1 MKFMNRRRVARMRVH
16 PGRYHHRVPATADLP
31 LIATHALPVS
41 DGHVLHV
48 QEFGSARGRPALVLH
63 GGPGSGCTPLLR
75 RGFDAA
81 RWRVIC
87 VDQRGAGASTPRGA
101 TAHNTTARLLAD
113 LRAVRTALGV
123 ERWLVVGGSWGA
135 TLAVAHAADLPA
147 AVSGLLLRASFL
159 ARREDIAWFFDGAR
173 AVRPAAWARFA
184 AAVPAPE
191 AGAIAGAFEQADD
204 AECARL
210 AAAWWRW
217 EQALALGVEA
227 AEPDPAALP
236 ALADRYRVQ
245 SHYLAHACWLQA
257 PTLLERC
264 EAVPQ
269 VPTVLL
275 HARDDQ
281 VCHADGA
288 LALHA
293 RLPQARLQWLDQGG
307 HDAAHPAM
315 QAAVA
320 QALADFAAAP

>member
-1 MKFMNRRRVARMRVH
+1 MLA
-16 PGRYHHRVPATADLP
+16 PADLP
-31 LIATHALPVS
+31 LLATHALPVG
-41 DGHVLHV
+41 DGHVLRV
-48 QEFGSARGRPALVLH
+48 QEFGSPQGRPALVLH

-87 VDQRGAGASTPRGA
+87 VDQRGAGGSTPRGT
-101 TAHNTTARLLAD
+101 TAHNTTAHLLAD
-113 LRAVRTALGV
+113 LRTVRAALGV
-123 ERWLVVGGSWGA
+123 DRWLVAGGSWGA
-135 TLAVAHAADLPA
+135 TLAVAHAADQPQ

-159 ARREDIAWFFDGAR
+159 GRRADIAWFFDGAR
-173 AVRPAAWARFA
+173 ALRPAAWARFA
-184 AAVPAPE
+184 AAVPA
-191 AGAIAGAFEQADD
+191 ADAAAIAQAFAQADE
-204 AECARL
+204 AESRRL

-217 EQALALGVEA
+217 EQALALGTDDA
-227 AEPDPAALP
+227 DPDAAALP

-245 SHYLAHACWLQA
+245 SHYLAHACWLEA

-264 EAVPQ
+264 EAAPR

-275 HARDDQ
+275 HARDDA
-281 VCHADGA
+281 VCRPEGA

-293 RLPQARLQWLDQGG
+293 RLPHARLHWLDGGG

-320 QALADFAAAP
+320 HALADFAAAP